1 MPLTL
6 GLDLG
11 TTTITALAVDTDTG
25 AQAACVTAVNRAE
38 TTTPAD
44 RARAR
49 SEWDAGAIVRTAVDC
64 LRELAAKLGPRSDP
78 AGLCLTGQQ
87 HGVAL
92 IDHAMKPVTPLINWQ
107 DRRGDELCPA
117 TGKSWVETARQRVGP
132 GAPPTAGC
140 RLATGFMGVTL
151 FRLAAEGMLPA
162 EATACFIVDYATAL
176 LTGQPP
182 VTDPTLA
189 ASAGLLDVRAGDW
202 DRGMIDALG
211 LSREM
216 FPPVRPSGERRG
228 ALVESLAKETGLPI
242 GLPVFVGI
250 GDNQA
255 SFLGS
260 VAQPDETTL
269 VNVGTG
275 GQVAV
280 FTPAF
285 AYDPALETRPFPGG
299 GFLLVSAG
307 LSGGAAYAVL
317 ERFFLSVGRDV
328 FGLAPDGSAF
338 DAMNRLAATVPA
350 GADGLRCEPY
360 FTGTRLQPELRATWS
375 GMSAANFTPGHLA
388 RALLEGMARTFAG
401 SHEVIRRLHGGLAR
415 RLVGAG
421 NGIRANPLLARI
433 IAEAFGLPLIV
444 PAHREEAATGAARL
458 AAVGAGVFADVAAS
472 GRRIIR
478 HADDG
483 TTWQSRDVRG

>member
-1 MPLTL
+1 MTLAL

-25 AQAACVTAVNRAE
+25 EQAGCVTATNRAE

-44 RARAR
+44 RARGR
-49 SEWDAGAIVRTAVDC
+49 CEWDAGAIVRTAVDC
-64 LRELAAKLGPRSDP
+64 LRELAAKLGPRSDF

-87 HGVAL
+87 HGVVL
-92 IDHAMKPVTPLINWQ
+92 VDRVLRPVSPLINWQ

-132 GAPPTAGC
+132 SAPRIAGC

-151 FRLAAEGMLPA
+151 FRLAEEGMLAPD
-162 EATACFIVDYATAL
+162 ATACFIVDFATAL
-176 LTGQPP
+176 LTGLPP

-189 ASAGLLDVRAGDW
+189 ASAGLLDVGARDW
-202 DRGMIDALG
+202 DHGMMDALG
-211 LSREM
+211 LPREL

-228 ALVESLAKETGLPI
+228 SLTDELAKETGLPA

-260 VAQPDETTL
+260 VAQPEETTL

-317 ERFFLSVGRDV
+317 ERFFLAVGRDV
-328 FGLAPDGSAF
+328 LGITPGASVF
-338 DAMNRLAATVPA
+338 DAVNRLAGAVPA
-350 GADGLRCEPY
+350 GADGLRCEPF
-360 FTGTRLQPELRATWS
+360 FTGTRLQPELRASWT

-401 SHEVIRRLHGGLAR
+401 SHDAIRGLHGGPAR

-421 NGIRANPLLARI
+421 NGIRANPLLAKI
-433 IAEAFGLPLIV
+433 IAEAFGLPLLV
-444 PAHREEAATGAARL
+444 PIHREEAATGAARL
-458 AAVGAGVFADVAAS
+458 AAVGAGVFPDLAAS
-472 GRRIIR
+472 GRIIR
-478 HADDG
+478 QADEG
-483 TTWQSRDVRG
+483 TALGASGGEG